1 MDRERVAFTT
11 IIPEMFRLC
20 LVRAAALA
28 LWLVAVPAVSSA
40 QTVVRFDTVE
50 GSFDVELFDDA
61 MPRSVTNFLFYVN
74 DGRYDGSVVHR
85 NAAGFVIQGG
95 GYFLSDPVPPDPT
108 EVMSFGSVVTADPIP
123 DEPGGGV
130 PGPSNVRGTIA
141 MAKDGPNTVTSQWF
155 INQGD
160 NSFLDDPQRPDGG
173 FSAFGAVLGEGMEV
187 VDAIGALP
195 VPPDFGFTIGGIEGV
210 FNNQPLR
217 NFSGSSIVDI
227 RAINTV
233 IVHSVTVVPEPSSG
247 LLAAAS
253 LLTLLALRT
262 WGIPLCRTKKDYLAD

>member
-1 MDRERVAFTT
+1 MDHERVAFST
-11 IIPEMFRLC
+11 IIVKMFRLC

-95 GYFLSDPVPPDPT
+95 GFFLSDPVPPVPT
-108 EVMSFGSVVTADPIP
+108 EAMSFRSVVPAAPIL
-123 DEPGGGV
+123 DEPGGGIA
-130 PGPSNVRGTIA
+130 GPSNVRGTIA

-160 NSFLDDPQRPDGG
+160 NLFLDDPQRPDGG

-195 VPPDFGFTIGGIEGV
+195 VPPDFGFTIGAP

-217 NFSGSSIVDI
+217 NFSGSSIVEI

-262 WGIPLCRTKKDYLAD
+262 WGIPLCRTKKDCLAD